1 MINIIFCCYL
11 IWSYRAT
18 FGRGAATSSQPIRGP
33 EDILP
38 YAPNHRAE
46 TRAKIVLSARK
57 LFNRL
62 GFDGVSVQQIMAD
75 AGLTHGGFYRHFA
88 SKSDLYAEVLQ
99 CFFTDPKWNNSW
111 EGVHVDLTAA
121 DVGAQIVRAY
131 LSQQHFEEVEN
142 ACPMVAL
149 PSDVARSNENA
160 KQAYQTVF
168 EAMVAL
174 LQRSST
180 TSRRS
185 SRTSA
190 LAIAALCVGG
200 MVIARASEG
209 RALANELRSAA
220 IEVALKLGGW
230 DGTTNPKRAQ
240 SRRRRSKN

>member
-62 GFDGVSVQQIMAD
+62 GFDGVSVEQIMAE

-99 CFFTDPKWNNSW
+99 CFFTDPGWENSW
-111 EGVHVDLTAA
+111 DCVDVDLEAA
-121 DVGAQIVRAY
+121 DIGPQIVRAY
-131 LSQQHFEEVEN
+131 LSRQHLLEVDN

-149 PSDVARSNENA
+149 PSDVARAGESA
-160 KQAYQTVF
+160 KRAYETVIH
-168 EAMVAL
+168 AMVEM
-174 LQRSST
+174 LQ
-180 TSRRS
+180 
-185 SRTSA
+185 
-190 LAIAALCVGG
+190 
-200 MVIARASEG
+200 
-209 RALANELRSAA
+209 
-220 IEVALKLGGW
+220 
-230 DGTTNPKRAQ
+230 
-240 SRRRRSKN
+240 